1 MLILLHDT
9 LEKIVWPRLQ
19 PELLEWCA
27 DVYDNN
33 NAQECTRTMQII
45 IMQNNVQHQKLSCL
59 SKLVVS
65 SNPRSEP
72 KTAKKSFFLCNITVD
87 HDTS

>member
-59 SKLVVS
+59 RKLVVIS
-65 SNPRSEP
+65 ILDLSQ
-72 KTAKKSFFLCNITVD
+72 KQQKSHFLVQYN
-87 HDTS
+87 S

>member
-59 SKLVVS
+59 RKLVVIS
-65 SNPRSEP
+65 ILDLSQKQR
-72 KTAKKSFFLCNITVD
+72 KSHFSYAI
-87 HDTS
+87 